1 MSLTERI
8 SADVISAMKSKS
20 EPELSVLRL
29 VRAAFK
35 NKEIDLGHPLNDDEA
50 MAVIKTMVKQGND
63 AMKDFIAD
71 NRQDLVDK
79 QTQETEI
86 LERYLPKPLPAEEI
100 QKICEQAVADSG
112 ATGVQDMGKV
122 MGVAMKLIAGRA
134 SGDVVKESIQKLLTK

>member
-8 SADVISAMKSKS
+8 SADVINAMKSKS

-35 NKEIDLGHPLNDDEA
+35 NKEIDLGHPLTDDEA

-63 AMKDFIAD
+63 AMQDFIAD

-79 QTQETEI
+79 QNQELEI
-86 LERYLPKPLPAEEI
+86 LNKYLPEPLPTEEI
-100 QKICEQAVADSG
+100 TKICQQAIAESG
-112 ATGVQDMGKV
+112 ATGMQDMGKT
-122 MGVAMKLIAGRA
+122 MGIAMKLIAGRA
-134 SGDVVKESIQKLLTK
+134 SGDVVKQEIQKLLTK